1 MSDVSRQESTPQG
14 TVMAGESHMEA
25 GSEPGCT
32 PEAGAE
38 IPTTDHS
45 SDGLPACVL
54 PTIRRLFDELEA
66 RGIRYCHW
74 KSNIRL
80 AAVLAGREDLD
91 ILVDRRDAA
100 RIHTVLP
107 ELGFKWMR
115 SYAGLDHPGV
125 VHALALEDTT
135 GQLVH
140 LHAYYGIVSGDSLV
154 KSYRLPVEQALLDQ
168 TGTLLGVRRPAA
180 ATELV
185 LFVLRILLKHVSPVE
200 IYKVNQHYR
209 DVVAELAW
217 LRAAAVA
224 DQVESVLAR
233 YFPMIK
239 PALFHQLIEAVADQ
253 RAWWRRAVLGGRVA
267 WRLRDR
273 RRLGPVHAVMSRTW
287 RLGALALGR
296 VGRRRDLV
304 PLTGGA
310 IVALVGPKATG
321 KSTLARE
328 LERRLGRHLRV
339 VRIHAGKPPP
349 TLLSCMPALF
359 LPLVRALLPQERAGE
374 YQKPERRGTGRYS
387 LLYVLRVT
395 LIARDRRRLLIRAFR
410 WAAGGAVVISDRYPS
425 SSAGATDSSCF
436 GEDALAN
443 AGSPL
448 KRWLMAKERQCY
460 SDLPQPLLVLRLVA
474 PLASA
479 VKRDATRDK
488 PDRPDADVV
497 RRRRDLETRAEFPG
511 VPTTV
516 IDTDRPLDETVLS
529 VVRVV
534 WRAL

>member
-168 TGTLLGVRRPAA
+168 TGTLLGVRIPAA

-339 VRIHAGKPPP
+339 VRIHAGKPPRP
-349 TLLSCMPALF
+349 CCPACPPCSSPSSELSCP
-359 LPLVRALLPQERAGE
+359 RSERANTRSPSGE
-374 YQKPERRGTGRYS
+374 APGDTRCST
-387 LLYVLRVT
+387 
-395 LIARDRRRLLIRAFR
+395 
-410 WAAGGAVVISDRYPS
+410 
-425 SSAGATDSSCF
+425 SC
-436 GEDALAN
+436 A
-443 AGSPL
+443 
-448 KRWLMAKERQCY
+448 
-460 SDLPQPLLVLRLVA
+460 
-474 PLASA
+474 
-479 VKRDATRDK
+479 
-488 PDRPDADVV
+488 
-497 RRRRDLETRAEFPG
+497 
-511 VPTTV
+511 
-516 IDTDRPLDETVLS
+516 
-529 VVRVV
+529 
-534 WRAL
+534 